1 MSISINKKIL
11 EKAKQKGLD
20 KKYIESIDEI
30 NKVVKDYILK

>member
-20 KKYIESIDEI
+20 QKYIESIDF
-30 NKVVKDYILK
+30 VKTFDFNYIKL